1 MGMGSAKG
9 KGRAAAAAA
18 EAAAS
23 PLLDFPVSNA
33 RSILFCMRGPPDM
46 SLSEVNEAAR
56 VITDASN
63 ENANV
68 IFGAIV
74 DPLCEDTID
83 ITVVATGMS

>member
-1 MGMGSAKG
+1 
-9 KGRAAAAAA
+9 
-18 EAAAS
+18 
-23 PLLDFPVSNA
+23 
-33 RSILFCMRGPPDM
+33 M